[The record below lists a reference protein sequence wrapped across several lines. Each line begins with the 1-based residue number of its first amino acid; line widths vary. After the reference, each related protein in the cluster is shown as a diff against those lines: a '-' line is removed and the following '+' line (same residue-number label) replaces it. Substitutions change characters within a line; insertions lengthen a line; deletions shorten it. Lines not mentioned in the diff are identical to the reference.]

1 MINLD
6 KIDKKEALRYL
17 QCSNISPDSSIM
29 GLINECEKKLLKV
42 IEPRYLY
49 SAFDITH
56 TENSVILENCT
67 LELTGNDIRK
77 HLKDCKKAVLFC
89 TTISNG
95 VDKLLR
101 FAQISNMTEA
111 LVLDSLAS
119 AAIEQVCDEVEKII
133 HSAYPNFYSTW
144 RFSPG
149 YGDLPITLQAEF
161 LNVLNSSK
169 RIGLSA
175 TSSFMLTPS
184 KSVTAIIGLSETP
197 VAQKS
202 RNCSECNLA
211 KACVYRKNGGH
222 CN

>member
-77 HLKDCKKAVLFC
+77 HLKDCKKLCFSVQPFQ
-89 TTISNG
+89 T
-95 VDKLLR
+95 
-101 FAQISNMTEA
+101 A
-111 LVLDSLAS
+111 LTS
-119 AAIEQVCDEVEKII
+119 
-133 HSAYPNFYSTW
+133 FYALHK
-144 RFSPG
+144 F
-149 YGDLPITLQAEF
+149 PI
-161 LNVLNSSK
+161 
-169 RIGLSA
+169 
-175 TSSFMLTPS
+175 
-184 KSVTAIIGLSETP
+184 
-197 VAQKS
+197 
-202 RNCSECNLA
+202 
-211 KACVYRKNGGH
+211 
-222 CN
+222 